1 MRNLRLF
8 VFLALLGTLLMGCVP
23 AAAPAPAVE
32 APAAEAPAA
41 EAPAAEEPAE
51 AGPKAGGSLTVAVP
65 SIVHLDVV
73 GVNQYGLNEVAQLF
87 YETLVD
93 RDVNGDIQ
101 PLLIKEIDISEDGLT
116 HTWKLQEGVTFHDGT
131 PFNAE
136 AVKWNLD
143 RKINNDLPMAS
154 LIPWDSIEAVDEY
167 TVKVTLTQTYAG
179 IYNVLHVK
187 TFSMLSPTWAADAG
201 DDALKSGAVG
211 TGPFMVEEYV
221 PNEFLKLV
229 KNPDYWQE
237 GLPYL
242 DDVTF
247 RVVPDNNTRAS
258 MIEAGDIDVAG
269 FLSFQDLDRFRS
281 NDKLTV
287 HAGPSSRH
295 YYIAM
300 NLSNAKLSDVLVRKA
315 INHAVDKE
323 GMAKSIFLG
332 FVTPAHAVIVTP
344 SADGYVDA
352 GYYEYDPD
360 KAKAMLAEAGW
371 ADSNGDGTVD
381 KDGVELVLKLR
392 TRKGTTAGDIETAEL
407 VQGFLKEIGI
417 SVDIDIVD
425 TATFLAELNRD
436 LDSAGYPE
444 YDLLNLTWG
453 TFTGDAECVLRCYY
467 SCDAFPPKY
476 WDYSHYCNPDVDAMI
491 AEAAAA
497 PTIEQRN
504 AIYAKII
511 KQVFDEAP
519 TIPLFDSQSTVASQS
534 YVQGLYL
541 DPAQTIWPT
550 KWAWLDK

>member
-23 AAAPAPAVE
+23 AATPAPAVE
-32 APAAEAPAA
+32 APVAKAPV
-41 EAPAAEEPAE
+41 AEEPAAAE
-51 AGPKAGGSLTVAVP
+51 GPKAGGSLTVGVP

-93 RDVNGDIQ
+93 RDVNGEIQ
-101 PLLIKEIDISEDGLT
+101 PLLIKEISISEDGLT
-116 HTWKLQEGVTFHDGT
+116 HTWMLQEGVKFHDGT

-143 RKINNDLPMAS
+143 RKINNALSMADS
-154 LIPWDSIEAVDEY
+154 IPWNAIEVVDEY
-167 TVKVTLTQTYAG
+167 TVQVTLKVAYPG
-179 IYNVLHVK
+179 IYNTLHVK

-201 DDALKSGAVG
+201 DDALKSEAVG

-221 PNEFLKLV
+221 PNEYLKLV

-242 DDVTF
+242 DDITF
-247 RVVPDNNTRAS
+247 RVVPDNNTRAT

-269 FLSFQDLDRFRS
+269 FLSFQDLDRFRA

-300 NLSNAKLSDVLVRKA
+300 NLSNTDKLGDVRVRKA
-315 INHAVDKE
+315 INHAVDRE
-323 GMAKSIFLG
+323 GMAKTIFLG
-332 FVTPAHAVIVTP
+332 FVSPAHAVIVTP
-344 SADGYVDA
+344 AVDGYADG
-352 GYYEYDPD
+352 GYYEYDPE
-360 KAKAMLAEAGW
+360 KAKDLLAEAGW
-371 ADSNGDGTVD
+371 TDSNGDGTVD

-407 VQGFLKEIGI
+407 VQGFLKEIGV

-453 TFTGDAECVLRCYY
+453 TFTGNADYVFNSYY